1 MQLEGIGE
9 DLRSRVLYRD
19 AEIMVIDKPAGL
31 PVQGGSNIP
40 VSLDRLA
47 AQELRFGIAEK
58 PR

>member
-19 AEIMVIDKPAGL
+19 AELLVMDKPAGL
-31 PVQGGSNIP
+31 PVQGGSSIP
-40 VSLDRLA
+40 VSLDKLA
-47 AQELRFGIAEK
+47 EQELRFGIVEK